1 MTFWLGRKR
10 EIVTT
15 KLHQKRIWRMLLVL
29 CFKSSTISKLDA
41 KNIRIYLQI
50 YEICIETKYSLLIS
64 NQKKMPNSKNLYDK
78 KRKDKAKEA
87 SIRLWSKLS
96 MKDKKKESQINMQW
110 IYNNRK
116 KFWRKKEKNKRNN

>member
-1 MTFWLGRKR
+1 
-10 EIVTT
+10 
-15 KLHQKRIWRMLLVL
+15 MLLVL

-41 KNIRIYLQI
+41 KNIRIYPQI

-87 SIRLWSKLS
+87 SIRL
-96 MKDKKKESQINMQW
+96 
-110 IYNNRK
+110 
-116 KFWRKKEKNKRNN
+116 